1 MPGRPRL
8 APPMYMH
15 LQPRTMFH
23 LARLAYLIVPLLV
36 ALPALLI
43 VTLGPAGR
51 GCDAA
56 KGPQLVQ
63 QAPPAPGC

>member
-1 MPGRPRL
+1 
-8 APPMYMH
+8 
-15 LQPRTMFH
+15 MFH
-23 LARLAYLIVPLLV
+23 LARLAYLLVPLLV

-63 QAPPAPGC
+63 QAPPAQGC